1 MIKKIILTLC
11 LMSVGLSCLA
21 DENDYLVVRGFQNLE
36 KIQKLNVINMLSAIA
51 DNDGVEFSEKWSA
64 EYFKDSGN
72 KTYIYLTKN
81 EPASLDVYKFDVVQ
95 MGENCYTKD
104 NPEFCIP
111 KIIPNIE
118 TYIYKER
125 FLNETTPNFIEKP
138 QETKTQEVLVQ
149 NSKFYDSIPIKSIKT
164 NEDDSDEIYRKCD
177 FEFEN
182 LKACQTLKKD
192 TDDVIST
199 EELEFKD
206 KIVEDE
212 PDYMGKL
219 FKYFKYDS
227 DGNKIEEY
235 NFSKNKHIY
244 YNEKGRVTGL
254 EQFTKSNFKYSNV
267 KNPEIY
273 IDVEFKYD
281 SYDRLVE
288 ELHFD
293 ENHKMIRHYTAE
305 YEGDN
310 ISKIWVEDCLNG
322 ATWQIVPIK
331 VRTGNEPSFAIRY

>member
-1 MIKKIILTLC
+1 MIKKAILALC
-11 LMSVGLSCLA
+11 VMSIGLGCMA
-21 DENDYLVVRGFQNLE
+21 EGNDYTTVRGFQNLE
-36 KIQKLNVINMLSAIA
+36 KIQKLNVINQLSAIA
-51 DNDGVEFSEKWSA
+51 DNDGVEFSEKWPA
-64 EYFKDSGN
+64 EYFKDNGN

-81 EPASLDVYKFDVVQ
+81 EPASLDVYKFDVEKT
-95 MGENCYTKD
+95 GEDCYTKA

-111 KIIPNIE
+111 KIMPNIE
-118 TYIYKER
+118 TYIYNER
-125 FLNETTPNFIEKP
+125 FLNETTPDFIGKP
-138 QETKTQEVLVQ
+138 QESKMQEILVQ
-149 NSKFYDSIPIKSIKT
+149 NSKFYDAIPLKTIKT
-164 NEDDSDEIYRKCD
+164 EDNSDEIYRKCD

-192 TDDVIST
+192 TDEVITT
-199 EELEFKD
+199 EELQFKEN
-206 KIVEDE
+206 IVEDE
-212 PDYMGKL
+212 PDYMEKL

-235 NFSKNKHIY
+235 NFSRNKHTY
-244 YNEKGRVTGL
+244 YDEKGHVVGL
-254 EQFTKSNFKYSNV
+254 EQFTKDNFKYSNA

-288 ELHFD
+288 EFHYD
-293 ENHKMIRHYTAE
+293 ENHKLIRHYTAE
-305 YEGDN
+305 YEGGN
-310 ISKIWVEDCLNG
+310 ISKIWVEDCLNN